1 MSDIQRYNIDLY
13 EWISSADE
21 NNQKHRRAIA
31 LILVSFACLDSYQL
45 ALKGGIWLNLVCKS
59 PRMSTDIDFTAY
71 FDPELKNQIRQD
83 IDNALQLS
91 CEQFGNPGI
100 DACVHNIIQHNH
112 PIFPGWQIKIAY
124 SVQNPYRSKPSTNY
138 YSIDVSFNEPALYSE
153 AKLVFSEGGQILGYS
168 LIDIIAE
175 KFRALLQLSYR
186 KRERS
191 QDVFDLYFLQERME
205 FDDKRKEAIL
215 TALMEK
221 AKATGKLDNLHSKF
235 LANPDIKKRAK
246 ANWNQITLTAGFVPE
261 FETCFETVISF
272 YEGLPWQSESSQIE

>member
-1 MSDIQRYNIDLY
+1 
-13 EWISSADE
+13 
-21 NNQKHRRAIA
+21 
-31 LILVSFACLDSYQL
+31 
-45 ALKGGIWLNLVCKS
+45 
-59 PRMSTDIDFTAY
+59 MSTDIDFTTY

-91 CEQFGNPGI
+91 CEQLGNPGI
-100 DACVHNIIQHNH
+100 DAFVHNIIQHNH

-124 SVQNPYRSKPSTNY
+124 SVQNPYRSKQSTNY
-138 YSIDVSFNEPALYSE
+138 YSIDVSFNEPTLYSE

-191 QDVFDLYFLQERME
+191 QDVFDLYFLQERIA
-205 FDDKRKEAIL
+205 FDDQSKEAIL
-215 TALMEK
+215 PTLIEK

-235 LANPDIKKRAK
+235 LSNPDIKNRAK
-246 ANWNQITLTAGFVPE
+246 VNWNQIALTAGSVPE
-261 FETCFETVISF
+261 FETCFESVLSF
-272 YEGLPWQSESSQIE
+272 YEGLPW